1 MGLQKN
7 LYLGNLNAKRD
18 WGHAR
23 DYVEAQWL
31 MLQQKLPQDFVIAT
45 GKQHSVREFI
55 NLAAEY
61 LDMKIDWKGKDLNEI
76 GLINNKEVIKI
87 DPRYYR
93 PAEVETLLGD
103 ATKAKN
109 ELNWA
114 PKISFKGLVEEMT
127 MEDFRNAK
135 KEMVLVNQNSTDT
148 NP

>member
-1 MGLQKN
+1 M
-7 LYLGNLNAKRD
+7 
-18 WGHAR
+18 
-23 DYVEAQWL
+23 
-31 MLQQKLPQDFVIAT
+31 
-45 GKQHSVREFI
+45 
-55 NLAAEY
+55 
-61 LDMKIDWKGKDLNEI
+61 
-76 GLINNKEVIKI
+76 
-87 DPRYYR
+87 
-93 PAEVETLLGD
+93 ETLLGD

>member
-1 MGLQKN
+1 
-7 LYLGNLNAKRD
+7 
-18 WGHAR
+18 
-23 DYVEAQWL
+23 

-55 NLAAEY
+55 NLSAEY